1 MSPKASPPNA
11 SPQERKSPEEAA
23 PSTASIA
30 GAGVIA
36 NAEFEAGVTAKAPRG
51 DDTGGPSR
59 KTVVVRPSQA
69 DIDAGVAT
77 SVREYMEALVPSVQ
91 EDLTAFLKQRSG
103 FTGTL
108 ADSPPLEISA
118 GAQKSLKNFREPWN
132 MQSCLESL
140 NSTQIYEASGNVFWL
155 DVLGTKFG
163 DLELHDADVTWRRL
177 LEDGAALW
185 SEEALLSSCDEAQY
199 RRFIFPGYL
208 PAVLANTSHVES
220 TLKSGACHF
229 SRLCVL
235 GGHSIIYSWYQALAD
250 ALAGGVDSRVWK
262 LYEAGMTA
270 TIRLRLTTS
279 HTQVP
284 TDAHVCSET
293 IRASHM
299 AGSCDLFN
307 FVKRVA
313 TIPEVVH
320 KGTSAE
326 KMRKVLD
333 GLGIQYKCK
342 AVDKTVAMGI
352 MALLPVVGDD
362 RCMKSLAPLRECF
375 PKSHK

>member
-1 MSPKASPPNA
+1 
-11 SPQERKSPEEAA
+11 
-23 PSTASIA
+23 
-30 GAGVIA
+30 
-36 NAEFEAGVTAKAPRG
+36 
-51 DDTGGPSR
+51 
-59 KTVVVRPSQA
+59 
-69 DIDAGVAT
+69 
-77 SVREYMEALVPSVQ
+77 MEALVPSVQ
-91 EDLTAFLKQRSG
+91 EDLTAFLKKRDTG

-177 LEDGAALW
+177 LDGAALW
-185 SEEALLSSCDEAQY
+185 SEEAFLSSCDEAQY

-208 PAVLANTSHVES
+208 LAVLANTSHVES

-279 HTQVP
+279 KTQVL
-284 TDAHVCSET
+284 TDAHNWSEVA
-293 IRASHM
+293 RASSH
-299 AGSCDLFN
+299 AGSSDFS
-307 FVKRVA
+307 
-313 TIPEVVH
+313 I
-320 KGTSAE
+320 S
-326 KMRKVLD
+326 
-333 GLGIQYKCK
+333 
-342 AVDKTVAMGI
+342 
-352 MALLPVVGDD
+352 
-362 RCMKSLAPLRECF
+362 
-375 PKSHK
+375 